1 MAAPWTIN
9 RLSKKTKV
17 PAGTLRYWERLG
29 LLPRAFRTHTGYRV
43 FAGEVLQYV
52 EFVRRSKAMGLSLRQ
67 MQTSAQGRAHRRSP
81 CPEVEQWIRARLVKV
96 EEQIRELRALEQ
108 RLLVLSRGFCDRA
121 VNGVRSPGLCSL
133 IVGLPEEAKFRKP
146 HADEPACF
154 GNHSER
160 RETSNVHTQK
170 RSR

>member
-1 MAAPWTIN
+1 M
-9 RLSKKTKV
+9 
-17 PAGTLRYWERLG
+17 
-29 LLPRAFRTHTGYRV
+29 
-43 FAGEVLQYV
+43 
-52 EFVRRSKAMGLSLRQ
+52 
-67 MQTSAQGRAHRRSP
+67 
-81 CPEVEQWIRARLVKV
+81 KV